1 MAKNKQKNKSN
12 WQREDRLLD
21 YIASHRAEITRY
33 LIVVL
38 VGEVWRWVLDNIIYN
53 LHPVL
58 QTFRTPCT
66 FLLWAL
72 PYFLICKLWVWKQ
85 KGDNGYVWCIQG
97 MKFMM
102 AIIVIAVISA
112 AGHFVMNL
120 MNLGTSAQ
128 ILSGHLLEEI
138 LYFIAMFKFIIR
150 PEK

>member
-1 MAKNKQKNKSN
+1 MAKNKLKNKSN
-12 WQREDRLLD
+12 WGREDRMLD
-21 YIASHRAEITRY
+21 YIAAHRAEITRY

-53 LHPVL
+53 LHPL
-58 QTFRTPCT
+58 LLTFRTAGT

-72 PYFLICKLWVWKQ
+72 PYFVLCKLWVWKQ
-85 KGDNGYVWCIQG
+85 KRDNGYVWCMQG

-102 AIIVIAVISA
+102 AILIIALISA
-112 AGHFVMNL
+112 AGHFVMDL
-120 MNLGTSAQ
+120 MMLGKNAQ
-128 ILSGHLLEEI
+128 ILCGHMLEEI